1 VDVHVVES
9 LGLRVGE
16 VWCRLQRSKSAG
28 GAFVV
33 AAPLSTTPA
42 PIFEWVVDNAG
53 LFGGWKRFSFVL
65 MDEQL
70 EQEGSGLVY
79 VRLDDPASYERF
91 AEHVLLG
98 PLGTRIN
105 RRVRAVKPALECLG
119 QFDIDIDL
127 LVLAL
132 GPRGTYAQVMPG
144 TPLTTGWHVARLIDE
159 FKQVHTNV
167 SSNSYPGARFREY
180 GMSLG
185 PRQVIAAR
193 SVIVIISGGKK
204 RALARELLSRDR
216 FDPGFPLSIIHH
228 EAVRDRVE
236 VFLTTDVEW

>member
-1 VDVHVVES
+1 M
-9 LGLRVGE
+9 
-16 VWCRLQRSKSAG
+16 
-28 GAFVV
+28 V
-33 AAPLSTTPA
+33 AAPLSSTPV
-42 PIFEWVVDNAG
+42 PIYEWVVDNAG
-53 LFGGWKRFSFVL
+53 LFSGWERFSFVL

-70 EQEGSGLVY
+70 EQDDSGLVY

-91 AEHVLLG
+91 AEDVLLG
-98 PLGTRIN
+98 PLGGRVMRRIH
-105 RRVRAVKPALECLG
+105 AVKPALEYLPE
-119 QFDIDIDL
+119 FDIDIDL

-144 TPLTTGWHVARLIDE
+144 TPPTTGWHVAQLIDE
-159 FKQVHTNV
+159 FKEFHTNV
-167 SSNSYPGARFREY
+167 SSSSYPGARFRQY

-216 FDPGFPLSIIHH
+216 FDPEFPLSIIHH